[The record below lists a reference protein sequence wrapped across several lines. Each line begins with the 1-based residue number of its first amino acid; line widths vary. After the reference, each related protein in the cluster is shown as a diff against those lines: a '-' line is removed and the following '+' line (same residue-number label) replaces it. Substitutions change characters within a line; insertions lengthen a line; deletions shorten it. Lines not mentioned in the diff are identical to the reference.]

1 MNGSYLNLPKIEN
14 LVNKRSSNNNK
25 WSLIKRK
32 SKTKLLLIILAL
44 ILSPYLRLIF
54 SKNLKNEKI
63 IIPSKLTDI
72 SEVEK
77 KLNLSLEFIQ
87 AYSILFDAAHKGL
100 TQGPKYP
107 FRKIERSHRIH
118 KKGVGVCS
126 IGRKENLYAKEF
138 VEYYMKLGI
147 KKIIIYD
154 DNEINGEKFEDVLK
168 DYIANGNVEIID
180 IHGFESA
187 QFPSYMDCYK
197 KYGDKFDFLL
207 FLDFDEFVKIENDI
221 DINTFI
227 YNKKFKKCQTIVLN
241 WVMYGDN
248 NLVKYDN
255 RTMIQ
260 RFTKPI
266 SNWGK
271 GKSIVRTN
279 IPNLI
284 ISSTFMIGINT
295 QYFCDSNGNRLFPRS
310 YYGFEVPIKP
320 EAYIKHFYT
329 KTAEEFCNKIIKGDG
344 HFHKKHP
351 ERLNVINSRI
361 DTFFTFN
368 SITREKLKIIENC
381 SGMNLKTYR
390 KRMKKI

>member
-207 FLDFDEFVKIENDI
+207 FLDFDEFIKIENDI

-284 ISSTFMIGINT
+284 ISSTFMIGI
-295 QYFCDSNGNRLFPRS
+295 
-310 YYGFEVPIKP
+310 EI
-320 EAYIKHFYT
+320 
-329 KTAEEFCNKIIKGDG
+329 
-344 HFHKKHP
+344 
-351 ERLNVINSRI
+351 
-361 DTFFTFN
+361 
-368 SITREKLKIIENC
+368 
-381 SGMNLKTYR
+381 
-390 KRMKKI
+390 